1 MDVNSETW
9 LADYLSS
16 YDELLYKAY
25 RDQTPG
31 DQFAADCRELKQGM
45 SSMQM
50 VMIGIF
56 EMMGTYKI
64 LQEDAERWGDTK
76 ACRQIAWELALEALQ
91 KLESEPIKR
100 RLAN

>member
-1 MDVNSETW
+1 MDINSETW
-9 LADYLSS
+9 LADYLKS
-16 YDELLYKAY
+16 YDDLLYKAY

-45 SSMQM
+45 SSMQL
-50 VMIGIF
+50 VMTAIF

-64 LQEDAERWGDTK
+64 LQEEAERWKDTK

-91 KLESEPIKR
+91 KLEAEPVIHP
-100 RLAN
+100 LAN